1 MSNTKKIF
9 KSTIIYFLGNI
20 LSKIILFF
28 MLPLYTK
35 YIPAGDM
42 GYYDSA
48 IAIVTFFASVLFL
61 DIGSG
66 IMRFMFEKKTL
77 NDKRYAIYSGLG
89 IFIISLSLYVLVAII
104 GGLAF
109 EFEYFIWIA
118 LYGFFLCLNNVYGHV
133 TRGYGANTLYAV
145 SGIVSTVVN
154 VGCNLFFILALG
166 WDYKALYIS
175 QCISM
180 LVHIIILELKCKL
193 IFNFNLKYFD
203 KDLFKKMLRFS
214 LPLCVNSVAFWFLS
228 SANKIIVTTVLG
240 AEYNGYLAIAN
251 KFTSILYFVSSCFQL
266 AWQELVYSRDNG
278 LKQSTGEFYSK
289 AFDLYLRILLVGLF
303 LLIPLIKIGLAIYP
317 NFIDVQYNDS
327 IILIPLA
334 LAGTVMAILSSFLGS
349 VFGGIKQNNFIFVST
364 LLGAIV
370 NLGVIFALINI
381 IGVMAANIAFCA
393 GFTATVLMRT
403 LILKRKINM
412 KVKYWYFAIAIP
424 LLIAI
429 IYVFNLNWFYNLLTF
444 AVIAALGGLVLKP
457 ELTVLYHKV
466 KSRLKQ
472 GK

>member
-1 MSNTKKIF
+1 
-9 KSTIIYFLGNI
+9 
-20 LSKIILFF
+20 
-28 MLPLYTK
+28 
-35 YIPAGDM
+35 
-42 GYYDSA
+42 
-48 IAIVTFFASVLFL
+48 
-61 DIGSG
+61 
-66 IMRFMFEKKTL
+66 MRFMFDRKEREDKKFP
-77 NDKRYAIYSGLG
+77 IYSGLA
-89 IFIISLSLYVLVAII
+89 IFFISILLYIIIAAITGFI
-104 GGLAF
+104 F
-109 EFEYFIWIA
+109 DFQYFIWIV
-118 LYGFFLCLNNVYGHV
+118 LYGLMLCLNNVYGYIV
-133 TRGYGANTLYAV
+133 RGYGANSLYAF
-145 SGIVSTVVN
+145 SGIIATTVTVA
-154 VGCNLFFILALG
+154 CNLIFIFVLG

-175 QCISM
+175 HCISM
-180 LVHIIILELKCKL
+180 FVSVIILETKCKL
-193 IFNFNLKYFD
+193 IVNFSKKFFNKE
-203 KDLFKKMLRFS
+203 LFIKMLKFS
-214 LPLCVNSVAFWFLS
+214 LPLAINSVAFWLLT
-228 SANKIIVTTVLG
+228 SANKLIVTMVLG
-240 AEYNGYLAIAN
+240 AEHNGYLAIAN
-251 KFTSILYFVSSCFQL
+251 KFTAVLYLVSSCIQL